1 MQQMLMSR
9 ALTIPGSF
17 IHAAASISGLTQK
30 PPVSANERQNDLASS
45 PRRPE
50 FQQ

>member
-17 IHAAASISGLTQK
+17 IHAAADISGLT
-30 PPVSANERQNDLASS
+30 
-45 PRRPE
+45 
-50 FQQ
+50 